1 MVIKENK
8 KKAYKVVSE
17 MKEIY
22 QQEGGNVSVT
32 VYNGRNKIKGM
43 PDWIMIF
50 QAINETL
57 TRELKPATCKVLLYL
72 LSIAQYDNFVG
83 INIETL
89 QEKLSLSKV
98 TVITA
103 MNELKK
109 KNILLSVKDSLDK
122 RRNVYKLNPHQSWRG
137 THKKRII
144 NIKALENQLTFNFDN
159 YSQQTKQQMLLENEK
174 HYERKTKGK

>member
-57 TRELKPATCKVLLYL
+57 TRELKPGTCKVLLYL

-98 TVITA
+98 TVITG

-109 KNILLSVKDSLDK
+109 KNILLSIKDSLDK
-122 RRNVYKLNPHQSWRG
+122 RRNVYRINPHHSWRG
-137 THKKRII
+137 SNQKRVI
-144 NIKALENQLTFNFDN
+144 NIKAMEAQLAFNFDE
-159 YSQQTKQQMLLENEK
+159 YAEKTKKQMLLDNDK
-174 HYERKTKGK
+174 HYENKGK